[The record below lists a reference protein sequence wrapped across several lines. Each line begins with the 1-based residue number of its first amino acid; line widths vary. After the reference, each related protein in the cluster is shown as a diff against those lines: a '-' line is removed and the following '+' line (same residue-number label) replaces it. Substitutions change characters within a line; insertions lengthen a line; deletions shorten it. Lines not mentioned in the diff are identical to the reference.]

1 MIQKMVQFGISK
13 VYIKIKSNKT
23 SSNRIKL
30 IKKIRRCFCLMK
42 VIKIKKKTLF
52 KISGVLVF
60 TLIICLFST
69 SFSMQHYYKVDF
81 STGLVTATNLNV
93 RSGPG
98 TNYSIV
104 TTVKKNEYIRVFAG
118 VGDWYIVQV
127 EGDFIGAVS
136 KKYVK
141 AIYPSSNNT
150 SGGTSSSGSNQSTS
164 NISSDELEVF
174 NLINTQRTNNGLK
187 ALKIDNEVQNVARIK
202 AKDMAQNNYFS
213 HNSPT
218 YGTPFQMLN
227 SFKVSYKTAGE
238 NIAGNSSNSAA
249 VTAWM
254 NSSGHKA
261 NILNSSF
268 NYTGIGVVSSSKYGK
283 IYVQMFIG
291 R

>member
-1 MIQKMVQFGISK
+1 M
-13 VYIKIKSNKT
+13 
-23 SSNRIKL
+23 
-30 IKKIRRCFCLMK
+30 
-42 VIKIKKKTLF
+42 VIKIRKNQLMIALSIIIT
-52 KISGVLVF
+52 IS
-60 TLIICLFST
+60 IFSIVT
-69 SFSMQHYYKVDF
+69 NSFAMQHYYKVDF
-81 STGLVTATNLNV
+81 STGLVTATTLNV

-98 TNYSIV
+98 TGYKIV

-127 EGDFIGAVS
+127 EGDYIGAVS

-150 SGGTSSSGSNQSTS
+150 GSSGGGTTNNQTGT
-164 NISSDELEVF
+164 NTATLTADEQEVF
-174 NLINTQRTNNGLK
+174 NLINQQRTKQGLK
-187 ALKIDNEVQNVARIK
+187 ALQVDYETQRVARIK
-202 AKDMAQNNYFS
+202 AQDMVDNNYFS
-213 HNSPT
+213 HTSPT
-218 YGTPFQMLN
+218 YGSPFDMLK

-249 VTAWM
+249 VNAWM

-268 NYTGIGVVSSSKYGK
+268 NYTGIGVVSSKRYGK
-283 IYVQMFIG
+283 VYVQMFIG